1 MFCFF
6 GCKACGILSFRPRIE
21 ITHPA
26 LEGKVVTTGPPGK
39 SLFISSIAIFIAE
52 RLKKNINMPKENT
65 VIIDS
70 KIRHNLL
77 HVMRKN
83 LFPNKKF
90 QVDIDIMRGYDLPWH
105 NQEA

>member
-1 MFCFF
+1 
-6 GCKACGILSFRPRIE
+6 
-21 ITHPA
+21 
-26 LEGKVVTTGPPGK
+26 
-39 SLFISSIAIFIAE
+39 
-52 RLKKNINMPKENT
+52 MPKENT

-70 KIRHNLL
+70 KIRHNFL

>member
-1 MFCFF
+1 
-6 GCKACGILSFRPRIE
+6 
-21 ITHPA
+21 
-26 LEGKVVTTGPPGK
+26 
-39 SLFISSIAIFIAE
+39 
-52 RLKKNINMPKENT
+52 MPKENT